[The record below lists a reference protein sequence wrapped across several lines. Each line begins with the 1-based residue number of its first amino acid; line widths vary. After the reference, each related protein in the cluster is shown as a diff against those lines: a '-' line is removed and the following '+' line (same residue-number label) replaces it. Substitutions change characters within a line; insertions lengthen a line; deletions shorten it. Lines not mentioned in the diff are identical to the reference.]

1 MPCWV
6 DGNALQPAAST
17 YSNTEALRPNR
28 YTSERKAPA
37 VTSPLRIAKHPVKAF
52 PEVRFE
58 QQMTFPYLSIEQIK
72 SSPDTSLT
80 SSPSPVTRHRVSR
93 IRRASL
99 AQKAVSPPNSHS
111 FCHVPVIK
119 EAERRPSAVGH
130 SDRHADTLALAPS
143 PVASFPPSEIAQTR
157 FAGDTAMKDTSDAD
171 SWRRLLM
178 SKPRPG
184 RSAFKPVGGRR
195 ISHAIEDLEDMVQEA
210 VNIADDNLNRSQVE
224 EIYMI
229 IEDAKNAVQGSSNE
243 PARQL
248 MTGSSPPHV
257 SESTDTRPLPKI
269 LPVKLGLQREPTSV
283 DWVYQHSEHTKK
295 PVTPHSTSTSDN
307 GEERS
312 QSRLSTRS
320 DLLLP
325 PEPTQISPR
334 EHVDFV
340 LRPLSGEDL
349 RGRPRRRHDG
359 SPPGHCR
366 KHRSRRGDTN
376 RRRKASSR
384 SISAPSRQDQRS
396 PSVSVT
402 DSSIDDDPLPPQ
414 RYGRDLHVRDHV
426 HRHMFGLQGNRP
438 RQPIARNWGPGK
450 KRLTATIACINTAL
464 LGIMIGVYV
473 SHLLSRAQA
482 SILTQHRQAKSLASS
497 TT

>member
-1 MPCWV
+1 MSTDKVPTSGGRASPPRNTTRMQYWI
-6 DGNALQPAAST
+6 DGNTLQPAAST

-37 VTSPLRIAKHPVKAF
+37 VISPPRIAKHPVKAF

-58 QQMTFPYLSIEQIK
+58 QQMTLPYSSIEQIK
-72 SSPDTSLT
+72 LSPDSSLT
-80 SSPSPVTRHRVSR
+80 SSLSPVTRHRVSR

-99 AQKAVSPPNSHS
+99 AQKAVSPPKNDS
-111 FCHVPVIK
+111 FCRVPVIK
-119 EAERRPSAVGH
+119 EAKRRLSAAGH
-130 SDRHADTLALAPS
+130 SDRHADTLALVPS
-143 PVASFPPSEIAQTR
+143 PFASFPPSEIAQTHY
-157 FAGDTAMKDTSDAD
+157 AEDTATNDTLDTDPCCRVPVSN
-171 SWRRLLM
+171 
-178 SKPRPG
+178 PRPG
-184 RSAFKPVGGRR
+184 CSAFEPVGGRR

-210 VNIADDNLNRSQVE
+210 VNIVDDNSNRSQVE

-229 IEDAKNAVQGSSNE
+229 IEDAKNAIQESSNE
-243 PARQL
+243 PARQI
-248 MTGSSPPHV
+248 MTGASPPQV
-257 SESTDTRPLPKI
+257 SKSTDTPPLPKI
-269 LPVKLGLQREPTSV
+269 LPVKFGLQRELTSV
-283 DWVYQHSEHTKK
+283 DWAYRNSGHTKK
-295 PVTPHSTSTSDN
+295 PATRHSTSISDN

-325 PEPTQISPR
+325 PEPTQVSPR

-340 LRPLSGEDL
+340 LRPVSGEDL

-376 RRRKASSR
+376 RRRKARSR
-384 SISAPSRQDQRS
+384 SISAPSCQEKRS
-396 PSVSVT
+396 PSISVT
-402 DSSIDDDPLPPQ
+402 DSSIDDGPLPPQ

-426 HRHMFGLQGNRP
+426 HRHLFGLQTDRP

-473 SHLLSRAQA
+473 SHLL
-482 SILTQHRQAKSLASS
+482 
-497 TT
+497 

>member
-1 MPCWV
+1 MPRWV

-17 YSNTEALRPNR
+17 Y
-28 YTSERKAPA
+28 TSKRKAPA
-37 VTSPLRIAKHPVKAF
+37 VTSPPRIAKHPIKAF
-52 PEVRFE
+52 QEVRFK
-58 QQMTFPYLSIEQIK
+58 QQMPLPYSSIEQIK
-72 SSPDTSLT
+72 LSPDSSLT

-93 IRRASL
+93 VRRASL
-99 AQKAVSPPNSHS
+99 AQKAMSPPNSDS

-119 EAERRPSAVGH
+119 EAERKLSAVRH

-143 PVASFPPSEIAQTR
+143 HGASFPPSEIAQTR
-157 FAGDTAMKDTSDAD
+157 FAGDTAMNDTSDAD
-171 SWRRLLM
+171 PWRTLLI

-210 VNIADDNLNRSQVE
+210 VNIADDNSNRSQVE
-224 EIYMI
+224 EIYI
-229 IEDAKNAVQGSSNE
+229 LIEDAKNAVQKSSNE

-248 MTGSSPPHV
+248 MTGASPPQV
-257 SESTDTRPLPKI
+257 SESTDTPPLPNI
-269 LPVKLGLQREPTSV
+269 LPVKFGLQREPTSV
-283 DWVYQHSEHTKK
+283 DWAYQHSEHTKK
-295 PVTPHSTSTSDN
+295 PATPHSTSISDN

-334 EHVDFV
+334 EHLDFV
-340 LRPLSGEDL
+340 LRPVSGEDL

-376 RRRKASSR
+376 RRRKARSR
-384 SISAPSRQDQRS
+384 SISAPSCQDQRS
-396 PSVSVT
+396 PSTSVT
-402 DSSIDDDPLPPQ
+402 DSSIDDDPLPQ

-473 SHLLSRAQA
+473 SHPLSRAQA